1 MLSCLIL
8 LLVLLWFLV
17 MFGAVVVDI
26 VIYVVDVDIYVVC
39 FDVVVA
45 VVVAVCGNGAVV
57 V

>member
-1 MLSCLIL
+1 
-8 LLVLLWFLV
+8 